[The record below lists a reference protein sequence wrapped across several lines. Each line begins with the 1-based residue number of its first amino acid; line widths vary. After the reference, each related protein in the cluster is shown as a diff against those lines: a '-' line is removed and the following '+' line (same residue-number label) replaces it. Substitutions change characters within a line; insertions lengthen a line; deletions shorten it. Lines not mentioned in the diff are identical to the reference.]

1 MRGRLRTAEH
11 VLFAAQGSDAVHPV
25 GVDRR
30 RHPFLDVPVPVAIA
44 HRGGAG
50 EAPENTIEAFGAAVA
65 MGYRFLETD
74 VHVTR
79 DGVVVA
85 FHDSCLDGLTDRTGA
100 IAALPIA
107 EVESADAGFAFSP
120 DGGRT
125 FPFRGR
131 GVRVPRLETL
141 LLRWPDARVN
151 IDPKDDACVEPLVA
165 LLDRLDAWDRV
176 NVGSFSD
183 RRLRRIRA
191 LSRGRACTSMGP
203 RAVAVARA
211 AALGGQMPRQGAD
224 CVQVPIRVGL
234 IRIVTAG
241 FVRAAHRAG
250 LQVHVWTVNDP
261 VAMREL
267 LELGVDG
274 VMTDRPRVLRDVLA
288 VRGVSLLAPAARS

>member
-1 MRGRLRTAEH
+1 M
-11 VLFAAQGSDAVHPV
+11 
-25 GVDRR
+25 
-30 RHPFLDVPVPVAIA
+30 
-44 HRGGAG
+44 
-50 EAPENTIEAFGAAVA
+50 
-65 MGYRFLETD
+65 
-74 VHVTR
+74 
-79 DGVVVA
+79 
-85 FHDSCLDGLTDRTGA
+85 
-100 IAALPIA
+100 
-107 EVESADAGFAFSP
+107 
-120 DGGRT
+120 
-125 FPFRGR
+125 
-131 GVRVPRLETL
+131 PRLETL

-183 RRLRRIRA
+183 RRLRRIPA

-211 AALGGQMPRQGAD
+211 AALGGRMPRQGAD
-224 CVQVPIRVGL
+224 CVQVPVRAGR

-250 LQVHVWTVNDP
+250 LPVHVWTVNDP
-261 VAMREL
+261 AAMREL

-288 VRGVSLLAPAARS
+288 VRGVSLPAPAARS

>member
-1 MRGRLRTAEH
+1 M
-11 VLFAAQGSDAVHPV
+11 
-25 GVDRR
+25 DRR
-30 RHPFLDVPVPVAIA
+30 RHPFLDVPAPVAIA
-44 HRGGAG
+44 HRGGAE

-74 VHVTR
+74 AHVTR

-85 FHDSCLDGLTDRTGA
+85 FHDPCLDGLTDRTGA
-100 IAALPIA
+100 IASLPIA

-120 DGGRT
+120 DGGRS

-211 AALGGQMPRQGAD
+211 AALGGRMPRQGAD
-224 CVQVPIRVGL
+224 CVQVPIRVGR

-250 LQVHVWTVNDP
+250 MHVHVWTVNDP
-261 VAMREL
+261 AAMREL

-288 VRGVSLLAPAARS
+288 ARGVSLPAPAARS